1 MGDLIFVA
9 VVVAFF
15 AVTVAYVKGL
25 ERIVGSDAGVVPDV
39 DPTEGAGSPLGMGT
53 SETGTAS

>member
-9 VVVAFF
+9 VVVVFF

-25 ERIVGSDAGVVPDV
+25 ERIVGPDT
-39 DPTEGAGSPLGMGT
+39 DTGSLEVSP
-53 SETGTAS
+53 TASGPVDR

>member
-9 VVVAFF
+9 MVVAFF

-25 ERIVGSDAGVVPDV
+25 ERIVGSDTGVVPAV
-39 DPTEGAGSPLGMGT
+39 DTTEGAGSPLGLGT

>member
-25 ERIVGSDAGVVPDV
+25 ERIVGPDTGIVPDV
-39 DPTEGAGSPLGMGT
+39 DSAGTADSQL
-53 SETGTAS
+53 ETGASASGAAS